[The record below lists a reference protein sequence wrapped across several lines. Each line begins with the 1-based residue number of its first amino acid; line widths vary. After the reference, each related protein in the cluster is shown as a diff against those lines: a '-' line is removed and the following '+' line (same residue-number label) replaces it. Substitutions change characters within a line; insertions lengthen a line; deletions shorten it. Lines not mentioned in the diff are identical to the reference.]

1 MIRGLI
7 YIYITAVAEG
17 FASSIKRQTALTQLA
32 EVRYESVHHVV
43 TMVPVALQ
51 VTRNTLRAN
60 NMLDQLKE
68 DWSAIDLL
76 AVYTQVLYLLQPL
89 SIPTARLFTH
99 SPLRHTLQWG

>member
-1 MIRGLI
+1 MRV
-7 YIYITAVAEG
+7 YY
-17 FASSIKRQTALTQLA
+17 
-32 EVRYESVHHVV
+32 VV
-43 TMVPVALQ
+43 TMVPAALQ

-89 SIPTARLFTH
+89 SIPTHYQQMIPSCKHIHCYYTH
-99 SPLRHTLQWG
+99 CYSLSIDCIIVCLSVCQYNSSV